1 MEDKITL
8 DRESFRSLASETRV
22 TILKSLDRRRKMLT
36 ELAKELKMS
45 PSTVKEH
52 MENLCAAGLT
62 VQIDDGHKWKYYEL
76 TRKGKNILHPED
88 TKIRILLSISAFGMI
103 GIFYDMLMRGTS
115 NLIFAAQRAAPA
127 AGAEAMDKITAPVAE
142 APAAETVAQALPAL
156 PYFHIIGLILFA
168 ILHFPSS
175 PAVICM
181 KYHAAPRCRAILH
194 VGEVHGV

>member
-22 TILKSLDRRRKMLT
+22 SILKSLDRRRKMLT

-52 MENLCAAGLT
+52 MDNLCAAGLT

-88 TKIRILLSISAFGMI
+88 TKIWILLSISAFAII
-103 GIFYDMLMRGTS
+103 GIFYDMLRSAAGGMT
-115 NLIFAAQRAAPA
+115 FAAQKAAPLAGGAADSLERAAEPLA
-127 AGAEAMDKITAPVAE
+127 QPTVEASS
-142 APAAETVAQALPAL
+142 QALPSL
-156 PYFHIIGLILFA
+156 PYIHIISLMAFA
-168 ILHFPSS
+168 IILGSCIAYLAIS
-175 PAVICM
+175 RKKMMM
-181 KYHAAPRCRAILH
+181 KI
-194 VGEVHGV
+194 